1 MKEKVQ
7 VLFTKGGSG
16 TEGSTIDIDYS
27 SDRHNS
33 DEIKEGLSFS
43 ICKRINRPLRRGIF
57 AVGNVLDQ
65 QQQRSNSQLRG
76 LRVILA
82 NDDGVNRTVTKK
94 LFEKLGCHVLA
105 ISSGFECLT
114 TVTSAEN
121 ACRVVLLDNH
131 MPKMNFLCESES
143 FAAASGH

>member
-7 VLFTKGGSG
+7 VLFTKGCSG

-43 ICKRINRPLRRGIF
+43 ICKRIVQMMKGNIWISPNPVEFAQSMTLVLRGIF

-82 NDDGVNRTVTKK
+82 DDDGVNRTVTKK
-94 LFEKLGCHVLA
+94 LLEKLGCHVLA

-114 TVTSAEN
+114 AVTSAEN
-121 ACRVVLLDNH
+121 ACRV
-131 MPKMNFLCESES
+131 KK
-143 FAAASGH
+143 